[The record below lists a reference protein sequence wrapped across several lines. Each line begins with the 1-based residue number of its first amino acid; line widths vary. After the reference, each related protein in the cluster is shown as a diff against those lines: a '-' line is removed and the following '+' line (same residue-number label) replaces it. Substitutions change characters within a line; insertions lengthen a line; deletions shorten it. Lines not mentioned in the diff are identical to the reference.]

1 MVSYLGEL
9 KSLFVINTAL
19 IYVQI
24 DFDAGQFGKLS
35 DSHLKTVDV
44 KDLALQEY
52 CDMVLNSINMNQFLL
67 TSVWDLRSRST

>member
-1 MVSYLGEL
+1 VVSYVGEL
-9 KSLFVINTAL
+9 KSLFLINTAL

-35 DSHLKTVDV
+35 GSHLKTVDI
-44 KDLALQEY
+44 KGLALQEY

-67 TSVWDLRSRST
+67 TSVWYLRTGSA